1 MTAETKF
8 LLLGA
13 WVLSILIV
21 YSNSTFTAVIMLL
34 IMAAGAYLAW
44 SRFDSR

>member
-8 LLLGA
+8 LLLGG

-34 IMAAGAYLAW
+34 LTVAGAYLAW